1 MTNKKT
7 FKFQLS
13 TLVIIALIAMLSVA
27 CKNKVTASANLSAEA
42 GTEEVIGGVE
52 TEEPSSGA
60 GDITDNKEVTDNKD
74 AADNENKGDA
84 DNKDIVDDKKAVYN
98 EGVFYNKDFTATVK
112 NGQITIEY
120 KDLFGGQGPLVIKAE
135 GKTTIKAKNSRYGF
149 NFIIDGVKFLATD
162 ATPNYDTNG
171 DLVSIVFSGYGQ
183 TKVVKFSKKAPVDN
197 RNTINE
203 GSFANADFKATVK
216 NAQIAIEYK
225 DAFGGQGPLVIKAE
239 GKTPIKAKN
248 SRVGF
253 NFIVNGTKLL
263 VTDATPN
270 YDANGNLSSILFDSR
285 YDGQKFTVKF

>member
-1 MTNKKT
+1 MTNIIKRKGL
-7 FKFQLS
+7 LS
-13 TLVIIALIAMLSVA
+13 LMAVVVMIAMMSVA
-27 CKNKVTASANLSAEA
+27 CKNKVTASANLSAEV
-42 GTEEVIGGVE
+42 GTEEVIGGIE
-52 TEEPSSGA
+52 TEEPISGA
-60 GDITDNKEVTDNKD
+60 GDITDNKD
-74 AADNENKGDA
+74 AT

-112 NGQITIEY
+112 NAQITIEY

-135 GKTTIKAKNSRYGF
+135 GKTSIKAKNSRYGF

-162 ATPNYDTNG
+162 STPNYDDNG

-203 GSFANADFKATVK
+203 GSFASADFKATVK
-216 NAQIAIEYK
+216 NSQIAIEYK

-253 NFIVNGTKLL
+253 NFMVNGAKLL

-270 YDANGNLSSILFDSR
+270 YDANGNLSSILFDSK

>member
-7 FKFQLS
+7 FKFQFS
-13 TLVIIALIAMLSVA
+13 TLVIIVLIAMLSVA

-42 GTEEVIGGVE
+42 GTEEVIGGIE

-60 GDITDNKEVTDNKD
+60 GDITDNKD
-74 AADNENKGDA
+74 ATDNENKGDA

-112 NGQITIEY
+112 NSQITIEY

-162 ATPNYDTNG
+162 ATPNYDANG

-183 TKVVKFSKKAPVDN
+183 TKVVKFSKNAPVDN

-216 NAQIAIEYK
+216 NGQITIEYK

-253 NFIVNGTKLL
+253 NFIVNGAKLL

-270 YDANGNLSSILFDSR
+270 YDANGNLSSILFDSK
-285 YDGQKFTVKF
+285 YDGQKFVAKF

>member
-27 CKNKVTASANLSAEA
+27 CKNKVTASVNLSAEA
-42 GTEEVIGGVE
+42 GTEEVIGGIE
-52 TEEPSSGA
+52 TEEPTSGA
-60 GDITDNKEVTDNKD
+60 GDINDNKD
-74 AADNENKGDA
+74 AT

-112 NGQITIEY
+112 NSQIT
-120 KDLFGGQGPLVIKAE
+120 
-135 GKTTIKAKNSRYGF
+135 
-149 NFIIDGVKFLATD
+149 
-162 ATPNYDTNG
+162 
-171 DLVSIVFSGYGQ
+171 
-183 TKVVKFSKKAPVDN
+183 
-197 RNTINE
+197 
-203 GSFANADFKATVK
+203 
-216 NAQIAIEYK
+216 IEYK

-239 GKTPIKAKN
+239 GKTSIKAKN
-248 SRVGF
+248 SRYGF
-253 NFIVNGTKLL
+253 NFIIDGVKLL

>member
-52 TEEPSSGA
+52 TEEPISGA
-60 GDITDNKEVTDNKD
+60 GDITDNKD
-74 AADNENKGDA
+74 AT

-112 NGQITIEY
+112 NSQITIEY
-120 KDLFGGQGPLVIKAE
+120 KDAFGGQGPLVIKAE
-135 GKTTIKAKNSRYGF
+135 GKTSIKAKNSRYGF

-162 ATPNYDTNG
+162 ATPNYDANG

-203 GSFANADFKATVK
+203 GSFASADFKATVK
-216 NAQIAIEYK
+216 NSQIAIEYK

-253 NFIVNGTKLL
+253 NFMVNGAKLL

-270 YDANGNLSSILFDSR
+270 YDANGNLSSILFDSK